1 MRGRAAY
8 LRVGLFV
15 LAGTAILIGLVL
27 FLGGGRNTGGT
38 KYESYFRESVQ
49 GLDVGAPVKYRGVTI
64 GQVTDIGLVGAE
76 YGGDNLDR
84 EIQHADYRLVFVRF
98 AVDLKKVGRL
108 PDTAAAVKIGLR
120 ARLASQGLT
129 GLAYIELDFVN
140 AQQYPAN
147 RIPWKPRAE
156 YIPSMPSTLSQVQDA
171 AQQIAA
177 KLNRIDIEAMAGSI
191 QGLIGDL
198 RHELADGDT
207 HQALTRAADLLEEL
221 RATVQA
227 AEVPQLTADL
237 QRTSGSV
244 RDLVESREVKTL
256 LANLD
261 TATARLSDGLAK
273 LPQVINGID
282 TTARRAGS
290 SAADVQASL
299 VPLLRDLQATAAN
312 LRDTTEALRRYP
324 AQVLLGGP
332 PPRERGR

>member
-27 FLGGGRNTGGT
+27 FLGGGRSSGGA

-76 YGGDNLDR
+76 YGGDNLDQ

-98 AVDLKKVGRL
+98 AVDLKKVGRV
-108 PDTAAAVKIGLR
+108 PDTAAAVKLGLR

-140 AQQYPAN
+140 PQQYPPN
-147 RIPWKPRAE
+147 RIPWTPRAE

-177 KLNRIDIEAMAGSI
+177 KLNRIDIEALAGSI

-198 RHELADGDT
+198 RHELDDGDT
-207 HQALTRAADLLEEL
+207 H
-221 RATVQA
+221 
-227 AEVPQLTADL
+227 
-237 QRTSGSV
+237 
-244 RDLVESREVKTL
+244 
-256 LANLD
+256 
-261 TATARLSDGLAK
+261 
-273 LPQVINGID
+273 
-282 TTARRAGS
+282 RR
-290 SAADVQASL
+290 
-299 VPLLRDLQATAAN
+299 
-312 LRDTTEALRRYP
+312 
-324 AQVLLGGP
+324 
-332 PPRERGR
+332 